1 VLVNYSV
8 EKERGW
14 GRVASRVPR
23 AVRWLAPVGLISYSL
38 YLTHLLVLMKWYWF
52 GFLRLHILSVTLLVM
67 TPLSIL
73 FAWAFYRV
81 FERPFMT
88 RPKRALPHAQHAP
101 QPVAAQP
108 ELSSAQ

>member
-1 VLVNYSV
+1 MP
-8 EKERGW
+8 
-14 GRVASRVPR
+14 A

-52 GFLRLHILSVTLLVM
+52 GFTRLHILTVTLLIM
-67 TPLSIL
+67 TPLTVL
-73 FAWAFYRV
+73 FAWGYYRL

-88 RPKRALPHAQHAP
+88 THKRAPSPAPHVTAVAP
-101 QPVAAQP
+101 QP